1 MVAMDS
7 KTKFIGPSSGQ
18 RVLGGMREDSGKGE
32 WAGIS
37 PTERSII
44 IPLFGR
50 DSLLEKR
57 TCLLER
63 LAECANEIKQIDE
76 QLKLI

>member
-1 MVAMDS
+1 MVDMDS
-7 KTKFIGPSSGQ
+7 KS
-18 RVLGGMREDSGKGE
+18 E
-32 WAGIS
+32 WAGIGT
-37 PTERSII
+37 TERPII

-50 DSLLEKR
+50 DALLEKR

>member
-7 KTKFIGPSSGQ
+7 KTKFFGPSSGQ
-18 RVLGGMREDSGKGE
+18 RLLGGIRGDSGKGE

-50 DSLLEKR
+50 DALLEKR
-57 TCLLER
+57 ICLLER

>member
-1 MVAMDS
+1 MDS
-7 KTKFIGPSSGQ
+7 KTKFFT
-18 RVLGGMREDSGKGE
+18 
-32 WAGIS
+32 IS
-37 PTERSII
+37 P
-44 IPLFGR
+44 FGR
-50 DSLLEKR
+50 DALLEKR

>member
-1 MVAMDS
+1 MVDMDS
-7 KTKFIGPSSGQ
+7 KTK
-18 RVLGGMREDSGKGE
+18 
-32 WAGIS
+32 
-37 PTERSII
+37 SII

-50 DSLLEKR
+50 DALLEKR